1 MLKLVRQQLMSTGL
15 NFVVQKLFQM
25 LKLDRLQFTDEHRSK
40 FCGSKTFSN
49 VKIGQASIY

>member
-1 MLKLVRQQLMSTGL
+1 MSTGL

-25 LKLDRLQFTDEHRSK
+25 LKLDRQQFTDEHRSK

-49 VKIGQASIY
+49 VKIGQAAIN